1 MICNAY
7 LDDPRNIYGCHY
19 CTENLKNQIY
29 MKILEH
35 FTRGD
40 GKSFQGEQ
48 T

>member
-1 MICNAY
+1 MI
-7 LDDPRNIYGCHY
+7 LEIYIVATCHY

>member
-29 MKILEH
+29 ED
-35 FTRGD
+35 T
-40 GKSFQGEQ
+40 
-48 T
+48 